1 MWRGGGMWNKDVLGG
16 KNRKVKNWRGRGGG
30 EGRRLFGTREYPFLV
45 TMVFPSPMKNAIM
58 AAVYKTG
65 TKTSEDN
72 YRPVSIFLNISRIYE
87 RLMFK

>member
-1 MWRGGGMWNKDVLGG
+1 MWRGGECGIRMSWVE
-16 KNRKVKNWRGRGGG
+16 KNRKVKNWRGGG

-65 TKTSEDN
+65 TKTSKDN